1 MNQGREFLASES
13 KFAILKEKEREARK
27 QIVIDSTLALFSKKP
42 FYEVGMRDVAEEAG
56 VSPATLY
63 RYFPS
68 QDALFIESFLQ
79 DISSVTKE
87 FEDMVK
93 KDEPATIEEF
103 AVKFTNHL
111 LDNESRFQMMT
122 YLMLKDDLTNPAI
135 GRFDSLTK
143 VFFDMFSRLMERHG
157 VVREDARLFSHSFIA
172 SITGIIMTFRNYSLK
187 SREKVKTHI
196 NQLVRITASLYTKE
210 LIGE

>member
-1 MNQGREFLASES
+1 MASES
-13 KFAILKEKEREARK
+13 KFAILKEKERETRK
-27 QIVIDSTLALFSKKP
+27 QIVIESTLTLFSKKP

-68 QDALFIESFLQ
+68 QEALFIESFLQ
-79 DISSVTKE
+79 NISSVARE
-87 FEDMVK
+87 FENMIK

-103 AVKFTNHL
+103 AIKFTNHL
-111 LDNESRFQMMT
+111 LDNESSFQMMT
-122 YLMLKDDLTNPAI
+122 YLMLKNDLTNPAI

-143 VFFDMFSRLMERHG
+143 VFFDMFSSLMERHG

-172 SITGIIMTFRNYSLK
+172 SITGIIMTFRNYSFK
-187 SREKVKTHI
+187 SREKVKSHI
-196 NQLVRITASLYTKE
+196 NQLVKITASLYTKE
-210 LIGE
+210 LLGE